1 MHKERLLYLLD
12 QYFHKT
18 ITPEEQDELC
28 EMMTV
33 LEVNVPL
40 EDWMREKWLSYMPHE
55 ELPPE
60 DADRYFSKIVARI
73 EEKSDGLAE
82 QPGTRLRSLSRSWAR
97 VAAVLIIA
105 IAAFAIYL
113 IKSSRKDN
121 SGSPEIAAALPGQ
134 DVAPG
139 GNFATLTLADGS
151 TVILDSLSNGV
162 VASQGSAQVI
172 KLDNG
177 EIKYESGN
185 NDKEIF
191 YNTMTTPTGGQYRLV
206 LPDGTGVW
214 LNVAS
219 SVTYPT
225 AFTGK
230 ERNVS
235 ITGEVYFE
243 VVKKNAMPFKVKAGN
258 QLVEV
263 LGTHFNINAY
273 DNEQTINTTLA
284 EGKVKVTE
292 KGSSIMLQPDQ
303 QVQNNKEGKLT
314 LVEHPDME
322 ETLAWKDG
330 LFHFNGTDIE
340 TIMRQVSRWYGV
352 EVIYKDRI
360 NELFVADIPRNVNVS
375 KLLELL
381 ELTKQVRFIIKD
393 RTITVTR

>member
-1 MHKERLLYLLD
+1 
-12 QYFHKT
+12 
-18 ITPEEQDELC
+18 
-28 EMMTV
+28 
-33 LEVNVPL
+33 
-40 EDWMREKWLSYMPHE
+40 
-55 ELPPE
+55 
-60 DADRYFSKIVARI
+60 
-73 EEKSDGLAE
+73 
-82 QPGTRLRSLSRSWAR
+82 
-97 VAAVLIIA
+97 
-105 IAAFAIYL
+105 
-113 IKSSRKDN
+113 
-121 SGSPEIAAALPGQ
+121 
-134 DVAPG
+134 
-139 GNFATLTLADGS
+139 
-151 TVILDSLSNGV
+151 
-162 VASQGSAQVI
+162 
-172 KLDNG
+172 
-177 EIKYESGN
+177 
-185 NDKEIF
+185 
-191 YNTMTTPTGGQYRLV
+191 
-206 LPDGTGVW
+206 
-214 LNVAS
+214 
-219 SVTYPT
+219 
-225 AFTGK
+225 
-230 ERNVS
+230 
-235 ITGEVYFE
+235 
-243 VVKKNAMPFKVKAGN
+243 MPFKVKAGN